1 MPHILRS
8 ISPLFRLLPLFALCF
23 SAGVEADGTARE
35 EFIATFEKNVV
46 SPIVEAAPGAA
57 LVVVV
62 DGKVALLKAYGVRQQ
77 NLSEPVTTKTLF
89 RIASISKTFAAAAAA
104 ILVQEEAI
112 GWSTPLVSQLENL
125 RFKRQDYGDRI
136 NLHHVLS
143 QSTGLMPH
151 AYTNLIE
158 DNMPYKRII
167 KRLHKVDFIC
177 APGECYGYQNVV
189 FSLVGD
195 VIREVTDMTYPNYVA
210 KKIFEPLHMDR
221 ASFGLDAFIE
231 DKDHAQAHMWDGLEW
246 VPSRTTHHYYRVPP
260 AAGMNASIDDMKL
273 WLLAQ
278 LGQKPQVL
286 RTETL
291 DELHK
296 GAIKTTVRQAHYGR
310 RRRLSDV
317 YYALGWRVFNYAG
330 LENFVHH
337 GGYVRGMRSE
347 MMFNRD
353 LQIGLVF
360 LTNSEPARVNDL
372 IFDFLD
378 LYQLHQQQP
387 QLADRD
393 TADAGLSVTQAFD

>member
-1 MPHILRS
+1 MRRLRFFS
-8 ISPLFRLLPLFALCF
+8 LLFTLLPFSCLCI
-23 SAGVEADGTARE
+23 STTATADTGRGD
-35 EFIATFEKNVV
+35 FISVFENSVIA
-46 SPIVEAAPGAA
+46 PIVETTPGAA

-62 DGKVALLKAYGVRQQ
+62 DGRVALLKAYGVRQQ
-77 NLSEPVTTKTLF
+77 LLDEPITTKTLF
-89 RIASISKTFAAAAAA
+89 RIASISKTFASAAAA
-104 ILVQEEAI
+104 ILVREESI
-112 GWSTPLVSQLENL
+112 SWQTPLVSKLQNL

-136 NLHHVLS
+136 NLHHLMS

-158 DNMPYKRII
+158 DNMPYQRII

-195 VIREVTDMTYPNYVA
+195 VIQELTDMTYPSYVA
-210 KKIFEPLHMDR
+210 KKIFEPLEMRR
-221 ASFGLDAFIE
+221 ASFGLDAFIK
-231 DKDHAQAHMWDGLEW
+231 DDDHAEPHLRDSDDWIP
-246 VPSRTTHHYYRVPP
+246 VRTTHHYYRVPP
-260 AAGMNASIDDMKL
+260 AAGMNASIDDMKV

-278 LGQKPQVL
+278 LGQKPEVL
-286 RTETL
+286 PANTL
-291 DELHK
+291 NEMHK
-296 GAIKTTVRQAHYGR
+296 GAVKTTVRQAHYGY

-317 YYALGWRVFNYAG
+317 YYGLGWRVFNYDG
-330 LENFVHH
+330 NVNFVHH

-360 LTNSEPARVNDL
+360 LTNSEPSKVNDL

-378 LYQLHQQQP
+378 LYRQHQQP
-387 QLADRD
+387 AQLADTD
-393 TADAGLSVTQAFD
+393 PPSPNSTFSSSAD